1 MSEVL
6 DVIFSHRAD
15 IFRSLDA
22 QFILLAWAV
31 AALGTIVFLR
41 VVGMQ
46 IARSSRALAVIAG
59 AAFVPALVLVLAAA
73 AAAEMRTDPGDGS
86 GILVFLL
93 VALAVWTLPASLI
106 ISSAYVAWHESPRR

>member
-1 MSEVL
+1 VSEVL

-15 IFRSLDA
+15 IFRSPDA

-31 AALGTIVFLR
+31 AALGTIVFMR
-41 VVGMQ
+41 VVGRQ
-46 IARSSRALAVIAG
+46 IARYSRALAVIAG
-59 AAFVPALVLVLAAA
+59 AAFVPALVLVLAA